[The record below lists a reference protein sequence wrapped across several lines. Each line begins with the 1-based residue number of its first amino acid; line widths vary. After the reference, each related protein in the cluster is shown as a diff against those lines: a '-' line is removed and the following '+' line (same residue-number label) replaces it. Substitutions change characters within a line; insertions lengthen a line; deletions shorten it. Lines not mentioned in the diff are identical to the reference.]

1 MKNSNDRNTI
11 IEEFIE
17 VKFEQS
23 NLKKN
28 LYTAVDSPNDNTPVV
43 IDPKRTNKAN
53 FP

>member
-1 MKNSNDRNTI
+1 MKNSIDRHTS

-17 VKFEQS
+17 VNFEQS

-28 LYTAVDSPNDNTPVV
+28 LYAAVDSPNDNIPVV